1 MPGNAA
7 ALSPE
12 LMWYKSWR
20 RASVAVA
27 AASEAATERKE

>member
-12 LMWYKSWR
+12 LMWYKSWGGV
-20 RASVAVA
+20 SVAVA